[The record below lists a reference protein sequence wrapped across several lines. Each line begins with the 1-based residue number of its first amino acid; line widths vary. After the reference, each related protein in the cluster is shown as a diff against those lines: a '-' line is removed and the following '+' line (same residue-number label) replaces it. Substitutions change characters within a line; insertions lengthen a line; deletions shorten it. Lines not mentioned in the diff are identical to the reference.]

1 MKKQPKLTPWF
12 PAHVTPARAGLYETR
27 FVGDFDAGFS
37 MWFGDGW
44 GSEYSNPSV
53 ADLHP
58 LQTLPPRQAEML
70 QPMGLRDWL

>member
-53 ADLHP
+53 AARFKAYGH
-58 LQTLPPRQAEML
+58 QQKEWR
-70 QPMGLRDWL
+70 GLAVKP